1 MLSTNHFGS
10 LVTNYIDIILP
21 GTLGNDGLYAH
32 GLGGPDTHKNV
43 YADVVLTKKPGDTKV
58 ELRFRHLN
66 VSSVSSGSSTGKLL
80 DYFSPVIYEYNIL
93 AINGINLIIP
103 EGALVVPGF
112 YTEYQDSLDRP
123 SQSKHFS
130 SNALTIDVES
140 FEGTGLFY
148 SINLYNHGTILGAGG
163 TIAKRRVW
171 SYTGYSGNDLGFGS
185 NPDDHVPYFMPVQR
199 PDGAGR
205 RVVPSID
212 GGTEYGYNGMGFPYY
227 DIGGLFEQYVD
238 SQGNSQKLG
247 SIGLPTDPILIRGN
261 LSNVMFKLYNK
272 STGIIYA
279 GGGGGGGGPVEDIN
293 LMTSNNDGHWNYCSE
308 AYGQQYVYYSG
319 GMYYYP
325 SYSYGHQ
332 GIVHTF
338 PDSSRAPFRPLVG
351 GGFGGFGAG
360 WHYSYGLALD
370 TSGVFYRGTFGDY
383 DNTLAAN
390 RTGQDALDSV
400 KDGPLGHHRT
410 SPTNASGDVYMHT
423 WDTAYNGNIGF
434 QKFHQYYP
442 YYTWM
447 SNRRGYEGLGFHGGP
462 TGDGN
467 PYGILNKGSIP
478 ANHAEMLTVSDLYN
492 TGPNPS
498 GPSYRFG
505 WDYGY
510 GITGTPNWNNY
521 NPEMPFAG
529 VPGIS
534 QGSNFQ
540 KNAGY
545 NGLSQTQQLLGG
557 NGASYGQD
565 GTDATSLT
573 HQMDT
578 TSQATIVRS
587 GTGVGGK
594 GGKSITVRWFTVGD
608 SNGLTNQNAHVAS
621 SERLGWPYASIVE
634 NLGDIQGN
642 SDIQYNI

>member
-1 MLSTNHFGS
+1 MITLSHLGGPSRRFVNIT
-10 LVTNYIDIILP
+10 LP

-43 YADVVLTKKPGDTKV
+43 YADVVLTKKPGDAKV

-80 DYFSPVIYEYNIL
+80 DYFSPVIHEYSIL
-93 AINGINLIIP
+93 GINGINLIIP

-130 SNALTIDVES
+130 SNAVTIDVES
-140 FEGTGLFY
+140 FEGAGLFY
-148 SINLYNHGTILGAGG
+148 SINLHNHGTILGAGG

-185 NPDDHVPYFMPVQR
+185 NPDDHIPYFMPVQR

-261 LSNVMFKLYNK
+261 LSNVMFKVFNK
-272 STGIIYA
+272 STGKIYA

-293 LMTSNNDGHWNYCSE
+293 LMTSNNVDWNHCYE
-308 AYGQQYVYYSG
+308 LYGQQYTYWSNLGYLVWVNYSH
-319 GMYYYP
+319 
-325 SYSYGHQ
+325 GHSGQ
-332 GIVHTF
+332 IHTF
-338 PDSSRAPFRPLVG
+338 PDSSRAPFKPLVG

-360 WHYSYGLALD
+360 WHYDYGLALE
-370 TSGVFYRGTFGDY
+370 TSGVFYRSTFGDY
-383 DNTLAAN
+383 DNTLAASL
-390 RTGQDALDSV
+390 TGQTALDSV

-410 SPTNASGDVYMHT
+410 SPTNASGEVYMHT

-434 QKFHQYYP
+434 QKYHTYYP
-442 YYTWM
+442 YFTWM
-447 SNRRGYEGLGFHGGP
+447 AARRGYEGLGYHGGANA
-462 TGDGN
+462 DGN
-467 PYGILNKGSIP
+467 PYGILNKGNIP
-478 ANHAEMLTVSDLYN
+478 ADHAEMLGVRDYTN
-492 TGPNPS
+492 MTPGNPHV
-498 GPSYRFG
+498 FG
-505 WDYGY
+505 WDYGS
-510 GITGTPNWNNY
+510 TATQANLNNT
-521 NPEMPFAG
+521 NPVRPFAG
-529 VPGIS
+529 LPGIS

-573 HQMDT
+573 HQFPTDT
-578 TSQATIVRS
+578 SAYIVRS

-608 SNGLTNQNAHVAS
+608 SNGLTNQNAHVAPA
-621 SERLGWPYASIVE
+621 ERLGAPYAMIAE
-634 NLGDIQGN
+634 NSGTIIGE
-642 SDIQYNI
+642 SDIQTHTLN